1 MNVSWQRGAVLW
13 RTSAD
18 IVGRMEISPETR
30 MGAVEL
36 SVADLDRTLDYW
48 QREIGLRVLHRD
60 DGRASLGTDTEV
72 LRFVEEPGAQP
83 DTGHT
88 GLYHVAL
95 LLPDRPSLARWLAHA
110 ARDRVPLTGLSD
122 HAVSEAIYL
131 RDPDHH
137 GIEIY
142 ADRPRD
148 LWEGKVAELMTTFPL
163 DVDDLL
169 GELDDAATE
178 PFDGL
183 PDGTIV
189 GHTHLRVADVDSTVS
204 FYRDVLGFPLM
215 AEFQSMAAF
224 LGAGGYHHH
233 VGGNVWES
241 AGATPGPAGTA
252 RLRQATILV
261 PDREEL
267 DRVAAR
273 VSDAGQEPES
283 LDDGVRVHDPSGNAL
298 LIAY

>member
-1 MNVSWQRGAVLW
+1 
-13 RTSAD
+13 
-18 IVGRMEISPETR
+18 MEIAPDTQ

-48 QREIGLRVLHRD
+48 QREIGLRLLERSG
-60 DGRASLGTDTEV
+60 GRASLGTDTEV
-72 LRFVEEPGAQP
+72 LRFVEEPGARP

-110 ARDRVPLTGLSD
+110 ARDRVGLTGLSD

-142 ADRPRD
+142 ADRPRA
-148 LWEGKVAELMTTFPL
+148 LWEGKVGEQLTTFPL

-169 GELDDAATE
+169 AELDDPASE

-183 PDGTIV
+183 PDGTVV
-189 GHTHLRVADVDSTVS
+189 GHTHLRVADVPSTVE

-215 AEFQSMAAF
+215 AALRDMAAF
-224 LGAGGYHHH
+224 HGAGGYHHH
-233 VGGNVWES
+233 IGANIWES
-241 AGATPGPAGTA
+241 AGAQPAPAGTA
-252 RLRQATILV
+252 TLRHATILL
-261 PDREEL
+261 PDAAER

-273 VSDAGQEPES
+273 VADAGQEPEQR
-283 LDDGVRVHDPSGNAL
+283 DDGVLVRDPSGNPL
-298 LIAY
+298 LLATRGS

>member
-1 MNVSWQRGAVLW
+1 
-13 RTSAD
+13 
-18 IVGRMEISPETR
+18 

-36 SVADLDRTLDYW
+36 TVADLDRTLDYW
-48 QREIGLRVLHRD
+48 QREIGLRVLERG

-95 LLPDRPSLARWLAHA
+95 LVPDRPSLARWLAHA
-110 ARDRVPLTGLSD
+110 ARDRVQLTGLSD

-142 ADRPRD
+142 ADRPRE
-148 LWEGKVAELMTTFPL
+148 LWEGKVAEQLTTLPL

-169 GELDDAATE
+169 GELENPAVE

-183 PDGTIV
+183 PDRTIV
-189 GHTHLRVADVDSTVS
+189 GHTHLRVADVDSTIA
-204 FYRDVLGFPLM
+204 FYRDVLGFRLM
-215 AEFQSMAAF
+215 AELRSMAAF
-224 LGAGGYHHH
+224 HGAGGYHHH
-233 VGGNVWES
+233 VGANIWES
-241 AGATPGPAGTA
+241 AGASPAPPGTA
-252 RLRQATILV
+252 TLRHAEILV

-267 DRVAAR
+267 DRVAGR
-273 VSDAGQEPES
+273 VADAGQEPEER
-283 LDDGVRVHDPSGNAL
+283 DGGVLVRDPSGNAL
-298 LIAY
+298 RLATREP